1 MCTEIRMYGRM
12 CLWLLASEKRGGGAD
27 VAGGRGKNR
36 GGNQAILEGLAT
48 GDLLCS
54 TGKPTQ
60 YSAIIY
66 VGKESEQEWMC
77 VRV

>member
-54 TGKPTQ
+54 TGHAAQ
-60 YSAIIY
+60 YY
-66 VGKESEQEWMC
+66 VIVCVRKESEREWTW
-77 VRV
+77 VRG